1 MKCLFLML
9 EGFGFGILLSLF
21 SFGMAYDT
29 PFGRTLDGKN
39 VPWQKALK
47 DGWQSAVR
55 QGKSFGAVGGAYSVC
70 ECVVESVCL
79 ILAKQESCY
88 P

>member
-1 MKCLFLML
+1 
-9 EGFGFGILLSLF
+9 
-21 SFGMAYDT
+21 MAYDT

-55 QGKSFGAVGGAYSVC
+55 QGRSFGAVGGAYSVC
-70 ECVVESVCL
+70 ECVVESVRMFPSRISFL
-79 ILAKQESCY
+79 TRSAKNHLFISNLTFS
-88 P
+88 